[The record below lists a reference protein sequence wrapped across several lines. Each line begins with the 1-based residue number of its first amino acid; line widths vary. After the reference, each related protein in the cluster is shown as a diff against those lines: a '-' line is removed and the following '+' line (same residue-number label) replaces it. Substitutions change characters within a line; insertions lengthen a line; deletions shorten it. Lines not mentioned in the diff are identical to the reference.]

1 MKPRKE
7 IVKLTEDIKKLRV
20 RTALEFS
27 EIDKLAT
34 KARALLLSTSP
45 RRVDVAHSSGEYFF
59 YATISGVTRYS
70 RPIRS
75 ALYIADGDELR
86 SAVKC
91 TFGGKWEPTHTALL
105 GRVAYTLVQDIA
117 SFLDF
122 FSPEAAKGA
131 LGTFFEG
138 VVASVINRFTGQIV
152 SSGRILVPS
161 VNLSVSVD
169 LAIWQGEN
177 VKLFVATKTSTRE
190 RLSQPFVQKLI
201 ISKTQLLPSK
211 SILVVIGD
219 VQRVKGNK
227 VRHTFTAGQFRL
239 YSLFVER
246 MDGVYFLDVPPQA
259 ESLVSDGLLKP
270 FDQLPGDLP
279 GLLT

>member
-7 IVKLTEDIKKLRV
+7 ILKLIEDIKKLRV

-34 KARALLLSTSP
+34 KARAILLGTSP

-59 YATISGVTRYS
+59 YATLSGATRYS

-75 ALYIADGDELR
+75 AMYIADDNELR
-86 SAVKC
+86 AAVKS
-91 TFGGKWEPTHTALL
+91 TFSGKWQSANTALL
-105 GRVAYTLVQDIA
+105 GKVAYTLVQDIA

-122 FSPEAAKGA
+122 FSPEAAKKA

-138 VVASVINRFTGQIV
+138 VVASVINRFTGQVV
-152 SSGRILVPS
+152 SSGRIIVPT

-169 LAIWQGEN
+169 LAIWQGDN

-201 ISKTQLLPSK
+201 ISKTQERPSK
-211 SILVVIGD
+211 SILLVIGD
-219 VQRVKGNK
+219 VQRVQGN
-227 VRHTFTAGQFRL
+227 RIQHTFTAGQFRL

-259 ESLVSDGLLKP
+259 ESLVADGLLKP

-279 GLLT
+279 HLLA